1 VRLVL
6 YTGKGGVGKTTTAA
20 ATAVHAAEGGRRT
33 LVASADAAHSLGD
46 VFETRLGPEPR
57 RVAPGLDAVEIDAR
71 VETGRHWGRIRDFL
85 VRTFRHQGIDAVVAE
100 ELALLPGA
108 EELATLL
115 AVEDFAAAGP
125 WDFVVVDC
133 APTDSTLRLLTLPDV
148 AQRSLRVLLPLLQTL
163 SGVAVPVARRLV
175 SMPLPDSR
183 VFADADEFLNRR
195 LRTLQQRV
203 TKRETS
209 VRIVVT
215 AERLVIEEA
224 RRAWTEL
231 ALFELGCDAV
241 VMNRLLPDAAGCEA
255 FFREQAKR
263 ETERRREVEELFA
276 PLPVLAA
283 PLQDDEATGLERLAA
298 HGRRV
303 FAGVRPDAL
312 LCESG
317 RVRFERDA
325 GETVAWIPLPGADPK
340 QLDVVKVDDELTIT
354 TGLRRRS
361 LKLPRRMA
369 RLDLECARLE
379 GPSLRVSFRAPAS
392 AKRAQRAGAPVELGP
407 GERSPSDPT

>member
-20 ATAVHAAEGGRRT
+20 ATAVCAAERGRRT

-46 VFETRLGPEPR
+46 VFESRLGPEPR

-85 VRTFRHQGIDAVVAE
+85 VQTFRHQGIEAVVAE

-115 AVEDFAAAGP
+115 AVEDFAAAAA

-148 AQRSLRVLLPLLQTL
+148 AQRSLRILLPLLQVL
-163 SGVAVPVARRLV
+163 SGLAVPVARHLV
-175 SMPLPDSR
+175 RMPLPDSR
-183 VFADADEFLNRR
+183 VFADADELVNRR

-203 TKRETS
+203 TRRETS

-215 AERLVIEEA
+215 PERLVIEEA

-241 VMNRLLPDAAGCEA
+241 VLNQLLPEAAGCEA
-255 FFREQAKR
+255 FFRERAQR
-263 ETERRREVEELFA
+263 EVDRRREVEELFA
-276 PLPVLAA
+276 PLPVLTA

-298 HGRRV
+298 HGRRI
-303 FAGVRPDAL
+303 FAGVEPDAL
-312 LCESG
+312 LCESE

-325 GETVAWIPLPGADPK
+325 GEYVARVPLPGADPRR
-340 QLDVVKVDDELTIT
+340 LDVAKVDDELTIT

-361 LKLPRRMA
+361 LKLPRRLA
-369 RLDLECARLE
+369 RLDLESARLE
-379 GPSLRVSFRAPAS
+379 GPNLRVAFRAPAS
-392 AKRAQRAGAPVELGP
+392 TKRAQRAA
-407 GERSPSDPT
+407 GERSPEPELER